1 MQTRFTSRFAA
12 SRFVFGALLGCVVAS
27 AFGVGSRAAHADE
40 IAWSQDFNKAVKQA
54 KATNKLVMVDFYT
67 DWCGWCKV
75 LDKKTYPDKNVVR
88 LTRAS
93 FIPVKINAEKEGQA
107 AATKYGV
114 RSYPTILFIDGNG
127 AIAGRI
133 GGYAPPGPF
142 AEQMQKISKDARELP
157 AALAKFKQ
165 NPGDVAS
172 AAKLTDVYASRG
184 DSARAVAS
192 FNAVKKADPQNSKGY
207 TAKAANAVGD
217 MYQSKQDVARAV
229 PYFQKAAQ
237 TAKLSGDAAYAH
249 MSIAASYALSR
260 DINKAID
267 ALKNGIADPK
277 VSPSDKKEMQDALKQ
292 INAAKSPAA
301 H

>member
-1 MQTRFTSRFAA
+1 MQTLSSRFAA
-12 SRFVFGALLGCVVAS
+12 SRFVFGALFGCVVAS
-27 AFGVGSRAAHADE
+27 TLGIGSRAARADE
-40 IAWSQDFNKAVKQA
+40 TIAWSQDFAKAVKQA

-88 LTRAS
+88 LTHAR

-127 AIAGRI
+127 SVAGRI

-142 AEQMQKISKDARELP
+142 AEQMQKISTDYRELP
-157 AALAKFKQ
+157 AVLAKFKQ
-165 NPGDVAS
+165 NPGDVAA

-184 DSARAVAS
+184 ESALAVSS
-192 FNAVKKADPQNSKGY
+192 FNSVKKADPQNNKGY

-217 MYQSKQDVARAV
+217 MYLGQQDVARAV
-229 PYFQKAAQ
+229 PYFQQGAQ
-237 TAKLSGDAAYAH
+237 FAKVSGDAAYAY
-249 MSIAASYALSR
+249 MSIAASYASAR
-260 DINKAID
+260 DMGKAID
-267 ALKNGIADPK
+267 ALKKGLADPK
-277 VSPSDKKEMQDALKQ
+277 VSASDKKELQDALKQ
-292 INAAKSPAA
+292 LNGAKSPAA